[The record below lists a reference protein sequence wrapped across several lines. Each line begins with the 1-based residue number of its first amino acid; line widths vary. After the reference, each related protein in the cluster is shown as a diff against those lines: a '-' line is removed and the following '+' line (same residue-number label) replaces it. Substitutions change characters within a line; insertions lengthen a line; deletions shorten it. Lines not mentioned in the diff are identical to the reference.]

1 MQMRGFL
8 KYVVATAFGLAL
20 VSGAQAGDA
29 DTLKASI
36 FKLKGFKA
44 DYTQKVVSAQ
54 GKVLQTG
61 SGSIEMLRPNLFR
74 MEVVEPG
81 EALLLADGSNVYNYD
96 EMLEQVTIYRQENA
110 VGDSPFMLLVSE
122 DQALW
127 ASYNIKMVAPNSYE
141 VTPKNK
147 AGLTKGFRIDLDPAA
162 TIKRLVITESDGR
175 TNSYEFKGLAGVVP
189 QALDFKYSIPEGL
202 TVDDQRSK

>member
-74 MEVVEPG
+74 MDIVEK
-81 EALLLADGSNVYNYD
+81 LCY
-96 EMLEQVTIYRQENA
+96 
-110 VGDSPFMLLVSE
+110 
-122 DQALW
+122 
-127 ASYNIKMVAPNSYE
+127 
-141 VTPKNK
+141 
-147 AGLTKGFRIDLDPAA
+147 
-162 TIKRLVITESDGR
+162 
-175 TNSYEFKGLAGVVP
+175 
-189 QALDFKYSIPEGL
+189 
-202 TVDDQRSK
+202 